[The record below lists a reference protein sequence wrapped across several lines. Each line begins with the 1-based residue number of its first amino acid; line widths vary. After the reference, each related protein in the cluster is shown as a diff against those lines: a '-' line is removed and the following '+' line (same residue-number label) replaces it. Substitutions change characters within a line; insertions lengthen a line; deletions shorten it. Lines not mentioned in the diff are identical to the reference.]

1 MSALTDSIDD
11 LERGPGNGRSIGQG
25 TWNDRLLHRAG
36 NDGWRDWLRHRGSL
50 TARLQRL
57 GPFAVGVLRQELAQ
71 ATRDEALLLGLHP
84 RQHVWVREVAL
95 SCAGRRVVF
104 AHTVLP
110 YRPRGRLTGWL
121 ARLGNRSL
129 GAMLFAHAGFRRG
142 TMHFKRLDARHALF
156 LPALQALAAEADSA
170 KHLWARRSEFFFGA
184 QTVLVTEIFAPPLLN
199 RRPADEFHRRLPSDA

>member
-1 MSALTDSIDD
+1 LLRSAGD
-11 LERGPGNGRSIGQG
+11 
-25 TWNDRLLHRAG
+25 
-36 NDGWRDWLRHRGSL
+36 DGWRDWLRHRGSL
-50 TARLQRL
+50 TARLQQL
-57 GPFAVGVLRQELAQ
+57 GPFAVRVLRQELAPP
-71 ATRDEALLLGLHP
+71 TRDEALLLGLP
-84 RQHVWVREVAL
+84 PGQRVWVREVAL
-95 SCAGRRVVF
+95 YCADRRVVF

-156 LPALQALAAEADSA
+156 SPALRALAAEADAA
-170 KHLWARRSEFFFGA
+170 KHLWARRSQFFFA
-184 QTVLVTEIFAPPLLN
+184 VQTVLVTEIFAPPLLN